1 MVDNDPPVLHTLT
14 ALSFTDSWDHF
25 MATPRQQFS
34 VNGRQ
39 YVVTIKYARQNY
51 LFLKNNNANMGSK
64 RIRTRLPAE
73 GIY

>member
-39 YVVTIKYARQNY
+39 CVEIIPYAGQDY
-51 LFLKNNNANMGSK
+51 LLLKNNNPKVSYDIGSNK
-64 RIRTRLPAE
+64 IRT
-73 GIY
+73 